1 MATKADVLASI
12 HRQRVELR
20 NAAVVLAGGH
30 RTEKTSV
37 GGICGRCRKTTVSS
51 MYHFCDEHALDVV
64 RQSVKFLENLP
75 GELDRAQH
83 DEAEGREGS
92 R

>member
-1 MATKADVLASI
+1 
-12 HRQRVELR
+12 
-20 NAAVVLAGGH
+20 
-30 RTEKTSV
+30 V